1 MTVDLSVDLAPK
13 HKTGFPLRNPVITA
27 SGTFGY
33 GTEYAALLDTQ
44 RLGAIV
50 SKGITWSPRKGNR
63 QPRIAETP
71 AGMLNSIGLQNVGVK
86 AVISKKAPVWAA
98 WDVPVIVNIAGESFD
113 EFRRLAAALDGVRGV
128 AALEVNISCP
138 NVDQGGLEFG
148 CDPLAAAEVTRVVK
162 QESGLPVIV
171 KLTPNVTDIGE
182 QAIAVAQAG
191 ADAITAINTVVGM
204 VIDVRR
210 RRPVIA
216 RGMAGLSGPAIRPIA
231 LAMVYKIAG
240 AVAIPIIGCGGIF
253 TADDAL
259 QFFMAGAS
267 AVQVGTAS
275 FVEPQAATRIIDG
288 LRDYLDSHGHASIKD
303 IVGVARLPAPQR

>member
-267 AVQVGTAS
+267 TG
-275 FVEPQAATRIIDG
+275 
-288 LRDYLDSHGHASIKD
+288 
-303 IVGVARLPAPQR
+303 